1 VTSVRNLRNAA
12 GQARDAAEADER
24 ASIPF
29 HVEPRVVV
37 IDGAARTVEVKVY
50 PSTGNPEFPPETRSM
65 AANPIRM
72 AEVAC
77 SGGVRTT
84 RKG

>member
-1 VTSVRNLRNAA
+1 MTSVRNLRNAA

-37 IDGAARTVEVKVY
+37 IGGVARTVEVKVY
-50 PSTGNPEFPPETRSM
+50 PSTGNPDFPPETRSM
-65 AANPIRM
+65 AATPINM

-77 SGGVRTT
+77 TGGVMKK
-84 RKG
+84 RK